1 MQYIIWLSALAV
13 ISMAYIKK
21 EHRDLLIYVYVFW
34 QASELA
40 FQYSFFQKI
49 LTDAYANSAT
59 PMTITVS
66 NTTYAYI
73 GVVRY
78 FLAVTFALLLAR
90 CLYLKNG
97 EDVATKDKSGF

>member
-1 MQYIIWLSALAV
+1 
-13 ISMAYIKK
+13 MAYIKK
-21 EHRDLLIYVYVFW
+21 GPRDLLIYVYIFW

-49 LTDAYANSAT
+49 LTNTYANSAT
-59 PMTITVS
+59 PMTIAVS

-73 GVVRY
+73 GVIRY

-90 CLYLKNG
+90 FFYLKNS